1 VNPSDPEVTVVV
13 CSVGRPDALEL
24 CIDGLRQLE
33 DVSIEI
39 VVVLGPGAETSP
51 SQLTVRPEVATIVT
65 SPERNLSLS
74 RNLGADVAR
83 GALIAF
89 IDDDA
94 YPSERWLA
102 DLVPAF
108 RDPEVGAV
116 GGETLDYTGRTHQA
130 VASMCSVAGDSHPV
144 LVHAT
149 PGLTETPVARSF
161 YYPIGTN
168 LVVRNEALRRV
179 GGFDEQFDYYHDE
192 TDLARRLLDAG
203 WIVRPLPRGHVF
215 HKFLP
220 SAIRGERR
228 IATDRRS
235 IVVNRAY
242 FAARHQAPVEG
253 ADRVRSEFAT
263 FADAQEA
270 ELAEAESCG
279 LVPAGTLERFV
290 VDRVH
295 AAALLESWLDV
306 TPPPRNHIPDP
317 SAIEV
322 DRSVVIHNL
331 SSEVLHVALVCPE
344 GVASPATLALGR
356 SLSAAGCRVH
366 VIEHGA
372 SHTTVDLEGGL
383 WRHRVAPGPG
393 IDVLA
398 GDDLPIAP
406 LLDEVARIHAELTS
420 LDAVVGDVAATLR
433 AREAILGVQAVLIGD
448 VERCAS
454 ASELVAAL
462 GGRRLRRS

>member
-1 VNPSDPEVTVVV
+1 VTSSTPEVSVVV
-13 CSVGRPDALEL
+13 CSVGRPEALEL

-39 VVVLGPGAETSP
+39 VVVLGPGAATS
-51 SQLTVRPEVATIVT
+51 SSELAHRPEVATIVT

-149 PGLTETPVARSF
+149 PGLTETPAARSF

-168 LVVRNEALRRV
+168 LVVRSEALRQV

-203 WIVRPLPRGHVF
+203 WIVRPVARGLVF

-242 FAARHQAPVEG
+242 FAARHQAPAEG
-253 ADRVRSEFAT
+253 VDQVRSDFAV

-270 ELAEAESCG
+270 ELAEAESRG
-279 LVPAGTLERFV
+279 LVPIGTLERFA
-290 VDRVH
+290 VDRLH
-295 AAALLESWLDV
+295 ATALLDAWLDEM
-306 TPPPRNHIPDP
+306 PPAHRHAPDR
-317 SAIEV
+317 STIEV
-322 DRSVVIHNL
+322 DRSAVVHNP
-331 SSEVLHVALVCPE
+331 SSEVLHVALVCP
-344 GVASPATLALGR
+344 GGFASPSTLALGR

-366 VIEHGA
+366 VMEHGD

-398 GDDLPIAP
+398 GDELPISL
-406 LLDEVARIHAELTS
+406 LLDEVARTHDELTS
-420 LDAVVGDVAATLR
+420 LDAVVGDVAATSQ
-433 AREAILGVQAVLIGD
+433 ASEAILGVEAVLIGD